1 MNSTFV
7 NLGKTNPNFPNTK
20 KNKSDDDSDKNEQ
33 ARFGPQLRIS

>member
-1 MNSTFV
+1 M
-7 NLGKTNPNFPNTK
+7 LQIEMRPGAK